1 MRVLYLVFQLFDLR
15 HGLFVSMKYDVLYHF
30 KVACEVLLE
39 HGLLRVKLVLKLH
52 DQ

>member
-1 MRVLYLVFQLFDLR
+1 MCVLNLVFQLFDLR
-15 HGLFVSMKYDVLYHF
+15 HSLFVSIKNDVLDHF

-39 HGLLRVKLVLKLH
+39 HGLLSVKLVLKLH